1 MSQKVFQVT
10 PEFKER
16 LTEILQ
22 AKKFGAVFPYMNL
35 VNREGFVYTEE
46 ELNSLVA
53 LLSEFP
59 YGEVAEFFSSIKQN
73 VSELNEENVEEKEE
87 VSSEG

>member
-1 MSQKVFQVT
+1 MSKVFEVT

-22 AKKFGAVFPYMNL
+22 TKKFGAVFPFMNL
-35 VNREGFVYTEE
+35 VNREGTTYTEE
-46 ELNSLVA
+46 ELNSFVA

-59 YGEVAEFFSSIKQN
+59 YVEVAEFFSTIKQN
-73 VSELNEENVEEKEE
+73 VTEVNEEKEKPTE
-87 VSSEG
+87 IPAED